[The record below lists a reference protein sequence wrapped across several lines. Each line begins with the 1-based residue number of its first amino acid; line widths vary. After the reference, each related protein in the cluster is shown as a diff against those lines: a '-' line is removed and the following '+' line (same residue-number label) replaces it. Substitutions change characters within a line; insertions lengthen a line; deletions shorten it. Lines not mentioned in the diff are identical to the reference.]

1 MNKTWQKIIAVAF
14 SVLMA
19 VPMTFTTACDNAD
32 NGGNS
37 DSNSGS
43 SISEINGETYTVAK
57 NWGKEDLYTHYL
69 GGLGEGVMPVGG
81 FGGPYTP
88 SGTSYNGHIQP
99 DFNDDRY
106 WQIMQDCGVNN
117 IVFTWNEY
125 RQDGAATIMRALD
138 QAQKYGMTY
147 FVRDNAAIYW
157 SAENSQQFVGD
168 KTLAEIIAPYIN
180 HPACAGIF
188 GRDEP
193 GGSEMSMY
201 GRLAKGF
208 YELGYEGKDVYMNL
222 LPNYAG
228 PSVLA
233 PYSSYE
239 AYVRGYLEE
248 CSSVPYLSYDFYPF
262 TSLSS
267 MNLDKLGS
275 GGAANYFSNLA
286 LIRNLAEEYE
296 LPFWGYVLVGELHTD
311 RTEYPIFPTKE
322 AVFWNINTLLAYGAK
337 GLQYF
342 SLIQSPIDNEL
353 SDAAYDKDEGKNY
366 TRFGIVGGMGN
377 VNQWYYYAV
386 EIKDQIQ
393 AIDEILM
400 DSQNMGV
407 FAVGDRASYL
417 GTGKEV
423 ITSCKWRELQSVDAD
438 NAIVGCFDHEGSSVY
453 YVVNNDFENKQKITL
468 NFDNKYGYDV
478 IQRGKTASVVGES
491 LTLTV
496 ETGEGVL
503 VKLRTK

>member
-1 MNKTWQKIIAVAF
+1 MNKKISKIIICAI

-19 VPMTFTTACDNAD
+19 IPMSMFTACGSGEGNDGG
-32 NGGNS
+32 NGGKN
-37 DSNSGS
+37 
-43 SISEINGETYTVAK
+43 EINGETYVVAK
-57 NWGKEDLYTHYL
+57 NWGKEKLYTHYL
-69 GGLGEGVMPVGG
+69 GGLGEGVMPIGG

-99 DFNDDRY
+99 DFNDDKY

-125 RQDGAATIMRALD
+125 RQNGTATIMRALD

-147 FVRDNAAIYW
+147 FVRDNAALY
-157 SAENSQQFVGD
+157 SASENASAFVGD
-168 KTLAEIIAPYIN
+168 KTLEEIISPYIN

-188 GRDEP
+188 GKDEP
-193 GGSEMSMY
+193 SGQEMSLY
-201 GRLAKGF
+201 GRLSKSF
-208 YELGYEGKDVYMNL
+208 YDLGYEGKDVYMNL

-248 CSSVPYLSYDFYPF
+248 CSSVPYLSYDFYPY
-262 TSLSS
+262 SSYKS
-267 MNLDKLGS
+267 MNLDSLDQ

-296 LPFWGYVLVGELHTD
+296 LPFWGYVLVGELYTD
-311 RTEYPIFPTKE
+311 RTEYPLFPLKQ

-353 SDAAYDKDEGKNY
+353 SDSAYDKDEGKNY

-377 VNQWYYYAV
+377 VNQWYYYAA
-386 EIKDQIQ
+386 EIKDQLQ

-417 GTGKEV
+417 GNGKEV
-423 ITSCKWRELQSVDAD
+423 IAGGKWRELKSISAD

-453 YVVNNDFENKQKITL
+453 YIVNNDFENKQKITL
-468 NFDNKYGYDV
+468 NFDNKFGYDV
-478 IQRGKTASVVGES
+478 IQRGKTASVVGKS